1 MEPAVVPGDKLLY
14 WTTGPDVRRGDVV
27 MYRLG
32 APDNLLH
39 IGRLIGLPGDT
50 VACCTAAGLITVDG
64 RALRERYVFP
74 GEAPSEIRFSVSL
87 RAGQAWVMG
96 DHRTISLDSRIRGP
110 VPLASIAGRVS
121 VIIDG
126 DEHATTVR
134 TPTAFVAAGLAPAD
148 RREPAPYGW
157 LAAFLIAIAA
167 LIGEAVTGVVL
178 VIRSRGRRRR
188 LARPEVSSVQLPP
201 PGYR

>member
-1 MEPAVVPGDKLLY
+1 M
-14 WTTGPDVRRGDVV
+14 WSCTGSAP
-27 MYRLG
+27 

-39 IGRLIGLPGDT
+39 VGRLIGLPGDT
-50 VACCTAAGLITVDG
+50 VTCCAAAGLITVDG

-74 GEAPSEIRFSVSL
+74 GETPSETRFSVSL

-110 VPLASIAGRVS
+110 VPLAMIAGRVS
-121 VIIDG
+121 VIIDT
-126 DEHATTVR
+126 DEQVTTVR
-134 TPTAFVAAGLAPAD
+134 TPAAFVAAGLAPAD
-148 RREPAPYGW
+148 RREPAPYAW
-157 LAAFLIAIAA
+157 LAAFLTAIVA

-188 LARPEVSSVQLPP
+188 AAPRPEASSVQLPP
-201 PGYR
+201 GYR